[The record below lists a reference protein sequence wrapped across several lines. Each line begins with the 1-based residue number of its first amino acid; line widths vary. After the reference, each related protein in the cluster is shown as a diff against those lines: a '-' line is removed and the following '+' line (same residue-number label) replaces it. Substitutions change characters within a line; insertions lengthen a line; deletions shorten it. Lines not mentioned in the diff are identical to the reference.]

1 MFPWKEGVA
10 ALVAL
15 DGPEKNT
22 IQYAPDGENFRNR
35 FINSSSAGCTK
46 GLIVQTLS
54 QIQEMVVDF
63 YGGFVISIQMVAE
76 PLVRVF

>member
-1 MFPWKEGVA
+1 MEKGVA

-22 IQYAPDGENFRNR
+22 IQYAPDGENFKIVSLIQVRLLHQD
-35 FINSSSAGCTK
+35 
-46 GLIVQTLS
+46 LIVQMLS
-54 QIQEMVVDF
+54 QIQEMVVVSCGV
-63 YGGFVISIQMVAE
+63 YVISIQMVAE